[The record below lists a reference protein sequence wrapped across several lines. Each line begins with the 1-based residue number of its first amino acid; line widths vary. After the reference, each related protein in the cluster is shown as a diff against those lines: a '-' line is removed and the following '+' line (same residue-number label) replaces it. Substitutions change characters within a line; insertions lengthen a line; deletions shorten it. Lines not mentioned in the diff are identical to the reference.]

1 MWPTGVTL
9 EYVPDSCLSTVML
22 YAESSAVASE
32 AIYVRDQFSVQSTGK
47 KIWGCEPTLY
57 NGTPISLCIAG

>member
-47 KIWGCEPTLY
+47 KFGVVSPLY
-57 NGTPISLCIAG
+57 TMGPP